1 MYALTTHSRPRVPTR
16 NPSPIVGRATL
27 TMVVSNP
34 TTNRLVQQIA
44 RMPHRRRASS
54 PITCGSIP
62 LEGFMVG
69 LHLSKCSAVLD
80 CRKDRCSPASEVG
93 KNFAETAKMDGMD
106 AEFEQLITDIGPRL
120 RTLRRDRGLTLE
132 GLSEATGVSVSALSR
147 LESGKRR
154 PTLDL
159 LLPLARAHRV
169 ALDQLVGAPATGDP
183 RVHLTPS
190 RRKNG
195 SAVVPLTRYPRPRA
209 GLQAG
214 DRSASTEARHPRRL
228 RMALRPRRGSAS
240 HPGGERGS
248 PTPRGS
254 RGVRHC
260 RAPLVRACR

>member
-1 MYALTTHSRPRVPTR
+1 
-16 NPSPIVGRATL
+16 
-27 TMVVSNP
+27 
-34 TTNRLVQQIA
+34 
-44 RMPHRRRASS
+44 
-54 PITCGSIP
+54 
-62 LEGFMVG
+62 
-69 LHLSKCSAVLD
+69 
-80 CRKDRCSPASEVG
+80 
-93 KNFAETAKMDGMD
+93 MDGMD

-195 SAVVPLTRYPRPRA
+195 SAVVPLTRYPGRVQVFKQVIGPRPPKLVTHAGYEWLYVLAGDLRLILGANEVLLHPGKSRSSTLPSPTGSGLPMNRWWKSCIFSARKARRHTCARRQKLLLHKTWFPKVSSLHAFSIGSTVCERARGAAFPTRHDARA
-209 GLQAG
+209 GSEFPLRSGSTPRPG
-214 DRSASTEARHPRRL
+214 DRCGRTPRHPSPSF
-228 RMALRPRRGSAS
+228 PRR
-240 HPGGERGS
+240 
-248 PTPRGS
+248 
-254 RGVRHC
+254 
-260 RAPLVRACR
+260 